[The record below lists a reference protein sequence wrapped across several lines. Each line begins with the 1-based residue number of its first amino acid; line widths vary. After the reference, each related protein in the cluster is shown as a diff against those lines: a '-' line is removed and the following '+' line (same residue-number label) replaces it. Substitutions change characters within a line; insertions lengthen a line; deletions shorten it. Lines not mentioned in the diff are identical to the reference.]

1 MFQKNNAKAQ
11 KLLIVDTD
19 VLDSEILL
27 ADLQSDFRT
36 TRLSRETDPVLQ
48 ISQALFSHQ
57 PVREIILLAHA
68 NPGKIHFT
76 DYVLDLT
83 ELDSRKDELRDWR
96 NWVTDDA
103 RLSIYACQ
111 LASNETG
118 RAFIQEL
125 GNLTGMAVAASS
137 QPVGNLGTSR
147 NWNLDR
153 FTQPFE
159 VPVPFT
165 KQSLAEYPHQ
175 LAPVITF
182 NRNES
187 VLAVTEGNSSGKY
200 LEFTVTLSEPAI
212 STVRIYYRTLD
223 AASTATGKVDYNE
236 ASSYIQIAAGESSGT
251 ISVQVYGDST
261 DEVDESVVLE
271 LYNPSNAVFPDG
283 ANTLR
288 TTGVILDDDGTANN
302 RALFVSQ
309 VQIVESN
316 DGSQQAVFEV
326 QLSRPS
332 TDSITLSYTTADGS
346 ALAGQDYQA
355 MAGTLTFLPGETL
368 KTVAVPIIGDTVAE
382 ANEFFNLVFTPT
394 AAIAN
399 GVEGAV
405 GTAVILDDD
414 TSTSLPEISISG
426 TSTIEGNSNFRN
438 LEFTVTLSE
447 PATSTVR
454 IYYRT
459 LDAASTATG
468 GVDYNETSSY
478 IQIAAGES
486 SGTISVQVY

>member
-1 MFQKNNAKAQ
+1 MFQKNNVKAQ

-125 GNLTGMAVAASS
+125 GNLTGIAIAASS
-137 QPVGNLGTSR
+137 QPVGNLGTSQ

-159 VPVPFT
+159 VPVPFS
-165 KQSLAEYPHQ
+165 KHSLAEYPHQ

-187 VLAVTEGNSSGKY
+187 VLAVTEGNSSYRY
-200 LEFTVTLSEPAI
+200 LEFTVTLSEPA
-212 STVRIYYRTLD
+212 TNAVRIYYRTRD
-223 AASTATGKVDYNE
+223 EASTATGGVDYSE
-236 ASSYIQIAAGESSGT
+236 TSSYIDIAAGRSSGT
-251 ISVQVYGDST
+251 ISVWVGGDNV

-271 LYNPSNAVFPDG
+271 LYNPSNAVFP
-283 ANTLR
+283 
-288 TTGVILDDDGTANN
+288 
-302 RALFVSQ
+302 
-309 VQIVESN
+309 
-316 DGSQQAVFEV
+316 
-326 QLSRPS
+326 
-332 TDSITLSYTTADGS
+332 
-346 ALAGQDYQA
+346 
-355 MAGTLTFLPGETL
+355 
-368 KTVAVPIIGDTVAE
+368 
-382 ANEFFNLVFTPT
+382 
-394 AAIAN
+394 
-399 GVEGAV
+399 
-405 GTAVILDDD
+405 
-414 TSTSLPEISISG
+414 
-426 TSTIEGNSNFRN
+426 
-438 LEFTVTLSE
+438 
-447 PATSTVR
+447 
-454 IYYRT
+454 
-459 LDAASTATG
+459 
-468 GVDYNETSSY
+468 
-478 IQIAAGES
+478 
-486 SGTISVQVY
+486 